1 MEHNRLIV
9 ARVLSF
15 PDECRTIRVT
25 LKAPRY
31 VLVNGTASL
40 QCRYDVSENS
50 IHKVE
55 WLRGGSKIYQYI
67 KGRNPPYNN
76 FSIAGAEID
85 VSTFHCIYVQYRD
98 IVNILFAAPPRDKWL
113 NAYK

>member
-1 MEHNRLIV
+1 MCTVRVFSYTVAEYNRLIV
-9 ARVLSF
+9 ALVFTF
-15 PDECRTIRVT
+15 PDKCYTIHVSLR
-25 LKAPRY
+25 APRY

-40 QCRYDVSENS
+40 DCYYDVDENS

-55 WLRGGSKIYQYI
+55 WLRGGNKIYQYI

-85 VSTFHCIYVQYRD
+85 VSTFHCIVTINIPLWL
-98 IVNILFAAPPRDKWL
+98 IV
-113 NAYK
+113 

>member
-1 MEHNRLIV
+1 MERNRLIV

-15 PDECRTIRVT
+15 PDKCHTIQVMVVLR
-25 LKAPRY
+25 APRY

-40 QCRYDVSENS
+40 ECLYDVDENS

-55 WLRGGSKIYQYI
+55 WLRGGNKIYQYI

-76 FSIAGAEID
+76 FSIPGAEID
-85 VSTFHCIYVQYRD
+85 VSIFHCTD
-98 IVNILFAAPPRDKWL
+98 IVTIFHSQ
-113 NAYK
+113 YYFC

>member
-1 MEHNRLIV
+1 M
-9 ARVLSF
+9 
-15 PDECRTIRVT
+15 
-25 LKAPRY
+25 
-31 VLVNGTASL
+31 VNGTASL

-85 VSTFHCIYVQYRD
+85 VSTFHCIVAGID
-98 IVNILFAAPPRDKWL
+98 IVNILFAAATPRAI
-113 NAYK
+113 NS